1 MGAQAL
7 CLPIRRR
14 MKKNIK
20 YVKNVA
26 TGNWEKFLPLF
37 GLHLLFVSALYHT
50 VGTIFRS
57 IFLFSFF
64 FFSLFRFVFFSPSFF
79 SVLSLFSLSM
89 YQARW
94 RAYVAYGIQYDDMAL
109 LPLLHYD
116 VKSLAS
122 YP

>member
-1 MGAQAL
+1 MFTHPPEDEKKYKICKKCCHRQLGKISPPFWSTFA
-7 CLPIRRR
+7 IRLSIVPYRR
-14 MKKNIK
+14 YYISE
-20 YVKNVA
+20 Y
-26 TGNWEKFLPLF
+26 FLV
-37 GLHLLFVSALYHT
+37 FV
-50 VGTIFRS
+50 
-57 IFLFSFF
+57 F